1 MLNILCILLIFFFGG
16 GGGKSCL
23 IISDQAELKQKSPVV
38 KKEDCPQWKHLF
50 VFDVTPAQLQQSCL
64 HLTVWDQSTFG
75 YRDHFLGGAKL
86 GASKFFIAKS

>member
-1 MLNILCILLIFFFGG
+1 MLNILCILLIFFGG

-86 GASKFFIAKS
+86 GASKFLIAKS